1 MAVMSDKPTAPSRDG
16 NRQIVAGGRMR
27 RPAQCTL
34 TIAPTVLSAHG
45 YRDQARA
52 HRAGM
57 CARLYSAARCGLV
70 DTR

>member
-1 MAVMSDKPTAPSRDG
+1 MAIMSDKPTAPSREG
-16 NRQIVAGGRMR
+16 SRQIVAGGRMR

-45 YRDQARA
+45 YRDQAHA

-57 CARLYSAARCGLV
+57 CARLFSAARRGLV